1 MARKAVTAILRR
13 QGFAVSEAATVAQA
27 LAALDARPDWVM
39 LDLMLPD
46 GCGTAVLKK
55 AKSVAGAAI
64 GAGAARACRVC
75 VVTGCGPAKFEEAR
89 ALGPELLL
97 KKPLDVDRLL
107 AALRA

>member
-13 QGFAVSEAATVAQA
+13 QGFAVSEAGSVAEA
-27 LAALDARPDWVM
+27 IAALESRPDWVM

-46 GCGTAVLKK
+46 GCGTEVLRK
-55 AKSVAGAAI
+55 AKSG
-64 GAGAARACRVC
+64 GRACRVC
-75 VVTGCGPAKFEEAR
+75 VVTGCGPGKLEEAR

-107 AALRA
+107 AALHS

>member
-1 MARKAVTAILRR
+1 MARKAVTAILKR

-27 LAALDARPDWVM
+27 LAALETRPDWVM

-46 GCGTAVLKK
+46 GCGTEVLKR
-55 AKSVAGAAI
+55 AKAGA
-64 GAGAARACRVC
+64 GFAGACRVC